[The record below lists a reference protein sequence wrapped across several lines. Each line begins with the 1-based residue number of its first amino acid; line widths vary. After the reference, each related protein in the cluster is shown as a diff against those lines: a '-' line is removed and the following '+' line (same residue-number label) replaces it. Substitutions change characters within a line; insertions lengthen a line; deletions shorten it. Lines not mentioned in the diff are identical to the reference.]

1 MHPPHRYPGT
11 CPELSAAPVAL
22 PRCCAVWGTGWGHP
36 HVRIALVNVHRIGKW
51 SVPFK
56 VLAVPDACRNA
67 AVDRVRPPCPVTGH
81 VRLRISASLK

>member
-1 MHPPHRYPGT
+1 
-11 CPELSAAPVAL
+11 
-22 PRCCAVWGTGWGHP
+22 
-36 HVRIALVNVHRIGKW
+36 VRIALVNVHRIGKW

-67 AVDRVRPPCPVTGH
+67 AVDRVRPPCPATGH